1 MKQTNFPSE
10 LRTSYTYRFADGSTY
25 TVHIGDTDENGKV
38 VTEEMLEL
46 LYLMDEGSGDEIQ
59 PEESEDEDSY
69 TYAFSDGTTSTIRVG
84 DVDENGAVVTAE
96 MIKLLHQMD
105 DKEMYN
111 NRKNTK
117 VPIGKWEVPGIERWK
132 AAHPGEP
139 LPTRYHIPLDALTK
153 SEEGDDD
160 CDKGNLAKASLAV
173 NAGNSDV
180 ETLSPAVER
189 TRKIVSKMKP
199 ELQRTY
205 ELLVVHGF
213 SVSETAKLLRQPR
226 RTIQWRKEKI
236 IEIIKR
242 EF

>member
-10 LRTSYTYRFADGSTY
+10 PRISYTYRFADGSTY
-25 TVHIGDTDENGKV
+25 TVHVGDTDENGKV

-46 LYLMDEGSGDEIQ
+46 LYLMDEESGDEIQ
-59 PEESEDEDSY
+59 SEESEDEDSY
-69 TYAFSDGTTSTIRVG
+69 TYTFSDGTTSTIRVG

-153 SEEGDDD
+153 NEEGDDD
-160 CDKGNLAKASLAV
+160 CDKGNLAKASLV
-173 NAGNSDV
+173 LRVPDNS
-180 ETLSPAVER
+180 SNPKVER
-189 TRKIVSKMKP
+189 LHDIVSNMTP
-199 ELQRTY
+199 ALQRTY
-205 ELLVVHGF
+205 ELLVNQGMSTIEVAELLGITDRA
-213 SVSETAKLLRQPR
+213 VRKQRAKIL
-226 RTIQWRKEKI
+226 KI
-236 IEIIKR
+236 IKKN
-242 EF
+242 F

>member
-1 MKQTNFPSE
+1 MATKYYIEN
-10 LRTSYTYRFADGSTY
+10 
-25 TVHIGDTDENGKV
+25 ENG
-38 VTEEMLEL
+38 TTL
-46 LYLMDEGSGDEIQ
+46 
-59 PEESEDEDSY
+59 SERSDDKDSY
-69 TYAFSDGTTSTIRVG
+69 TYTFSDGTTSTIRVG

-160 CDKGNLAKASLAV
+160 CDKGNLAMASFALI
-173 NAGNSDV
+173 SRED
-180 ETLSPAVER
+180 TPSPAVNHLR
-189 TRKIVSKMKP
+189 QIIAKMKP
-199 ELQRTY
+199 KQQWLYRRIVIERATLT
-205 ELLVVHGF
+205 EVAE
-213 SVSETAKLLRQPR
+213 ETGVTATAIKYQMD
-226 RTIQWRKEKI
+226 T
-236 IEIIKR
+236 IKR
-242 EF
+242 FIQKNF